1 MPGARVG
8 IYSYCNLMKTPQDI
22 AFGFVIF
29 FIIDRLARL
38 VSALVAERQNLS
50 ELQSEKLRCSVEL
63 AGLLVAFYVLLI
75 NK

>member
-8 IYSYCNLMKTPQDI
+8 IYSYSNIMKTPQDI

-29 FIIDRLARL
+29 FIIDRLSRL
-38 VSALVAERQNLS
+38 VSAVVADRRDLS

-63 AGLLVAFYVLLI
+63 GLLLAAFVLLI